1 MDRMDMDK
9 KISRT
14 DEKRYEGY
22 LKAELEAAAVYSA
35 LADTE
40 ADPQRARIFNEL
52 VEAELR
58 HASRWAGKLGRG
70 TTGLA
75 PSALGVKGR
84 LIKIAAGLFGTNRVL
99 PILLRGE
106 DKDIDMYAADPEAV
120 DLVPEEQAHARI
132 LDEMRRTRGLGE
144 THSRGVAA
152 SGGSLRAAVLGAND
166 GLISNFSL
174 VMGVAGGTGNP
185 DFVLLAGV
193 AGLLAGAFS
202 MAAGEYV
209 SVRSQR
215 DLYENELRKEQIEL
229 SEWPEEEQAELELIY
244 QAKGLSEEDSRRV
257 ASKLMA
263 DPKVALDT
271 MAREELG
278 LDPSQLGSP
287 VAAALSSF
295 VAFVVGAL
303 IPILPYAVGAGDLAF
318 SLSAGFGAFALA
330 LAGGVL
336 ALLTGVNPVWGS
348 ARMLLAGG
356 AAAAVTYGIG
366 RLIGVSVGSLG

>member
-1 MDRMDMDK
+1 M
-9 KISRT
+9 
-14 DEKRYEGY
+14 
-22 LKAELEAAAVYSA
+22 
-35 LADTE
+35 
-40 ADPQRARIFNEL
+40 P
-52 VEAELR
+52 
-58 HASRWAGKLGRG
+58 
-70 TTGLA
+70 
-75 PSALGVKGR
+75 
-84 LIKIAAGLFGTNRVL
+84 
-99 PILLRGE
+99 
-106 DKDIDMYAADPEAV
+106 
-120 DLVPEEQAHARI
+120 
-132 LDEMRRTRGLGE
+132 
-144 THSRGVAA
+144 RGVAA

-229 SEWPEEEQAELELIY
+229 SEWPEEEQTELELIY

-287 VAAALSSF
+287 VSAAASSF
-295 VAFVVGAL
+295 VAFVVGAV

-318 SLSAGFGAFALA
+318 SLSAGLGAFALMM
-330 LAGGVL
+330 AGGVL
-336 ALLTGVNPVWGS
+336 ALMTGVNAAWGA

>member
-1 MDRMDMDK
+1 MDAGK
-9 KISRT
+9 EISRS
-14 DEKRYEGY
+14 DERRYESY
-22 LKAELEAAAVYSA
+22 LGAELEAAAVYSA
-35 LADTE
+35 LAETE
-40 ADPQRARIFNEL
+40 ADPRRSRIFEEL

-58 HASRWAGKLGRG
+58 HAARWAGKLGRP
-70 TTGLA
+70 TDALA
-75 PSALGVKGR
+75 PPALGLKGR
-84 LIKIAAGLFGTNRVL
+84 LLKAAAGLFGTNRVL
-99 PILLRGE
+99 PFLLRGE
-106 DKDIDMYAADPEAV
+106 DENIEMYAADPEAA
-120 DLVPEEQAHARI
+120 DLVPEERAHARV
-132 LDEMRRTRGLGE
+132 LGEMSGAGGLGE
-144 THSRGVAA
+144 SHSRGVATA
-152 SGGSLRAAVLGAND
+152 GGSLRAAVLGAND
-166 GLISNFSL
+166 GLVSNFSL

-215 DLYENELRKEQIEL
+215 DLYENELRKERIEL
-229 SEWPEEEQAELELIY
+229 AEWPEEERAELELIY
-244 QAKGLSEEDSRRV
+244 QAKGLSEEEARNV
-257 ASKLMA
+257 ASRLMA

-287 VAAALSSF
+287 VAAAASSF
-295 VAFVVGAL
+295 AAFVVGAV
-303 IPILPYAVGAGDLAF
+303 IPILPYVFRAEDLAF
-318 SLSAGFGAFALA
+318 SLSAGLSALALA

-336 ALLTGVNPVWGS
+336 ALLTGVNAAWGA

-356 AAAAVTYGIG
+356 AAAAVTYAIG

>member
-1 MDRMDMDK
+1 MA
-9 KISRT
+9 ISRS
-14 DEKRYEGY
+14 DERRYESY

-40 ADPQRARIFNEL
+40 TDPRRSRIFEEL

-58 HASRWAGKLGRG
+58 HAARWAGKLGRD
-70 TTGLA
+70 TTELV

-84 LIKIAAGLFGTNRVL
+84 LIKAVAGLFGTGRVL
-99 PILLRGE
+99 PVLLRGE
-106 DKDIDMYAADPEAV
+106 DKDIEMYAADPEAA
-120 DLVPEEQAHARI
+120 DLVGEERAHARV
-132 LDEMRRTRGLGE
+132 LHGMSSGLGLGE
-144 THSRGVAA
+144 SHSRVAT
-152 SGGSLRAAVLGAND
+152 SGGNLRAAVLGAND
-166 GLISNFSL
+166 GLVSNFSL

-202 MAAGEYV
+202 MAVGEYV

-229 SEWPEEEQAELELIY
+229 TEWPEEEQEELELIY
-244 QAKGLSEEDSRRV
+244 QAKGLSEEESRSI
-257 ASKLMA
+257 ASRLMA

-278 LDPSQLGSP
+278 LDPSQLGFP
-287 VAAALSSF
+287 VVAAASSF
-295 VAFVVGAL
+295 GAFVAGAVV
-303 IPILPYAVGAGDLAF
+303 PILPYVFGAGDLAF
-318 SLSAGFGAFALA
+318 SLSAGLSAFALL

-336 ALLTGVNPVWGS
+336 ALLTGVNAAWGA